1 MNKPTII
8 RAESIKCR
16 ADEMGAKV
24 YAITTGSGCF
34 TIEYSVIAHNTK
46 EAYETLEMHI
56 AGKLAAAEKISEGD
70 TLL

>member
-16 ADEMGAKV
+16 ADELSAEV
-24 YAITTGSGCF
+24 YAITKTAGGF
-34 TIEYSVIAHNTK
+34 VTDYSVIAYDK
-46 EAYETLEMHI
+46 KQADETLDMHL

>member
-16 ADEMGAKV
+16 ADELSAEV
-24 YAITTGSGCF
+24 YAITKTVGGF
-34 TIEYSVIAHNTK
+34 ATDYSVIAYDK
-46 EAYETLEMHI
+46 KQADETLELHI
-56 AGKLAAAEKISEGD
+56 AGKLAAAEKISKGD